1 MSYKINKTNGTLLVE
16 LTDGIIDIT
25 STDITLVGRNYKGF
39 GEAFNE
45 NFVKII
51 ENFASTS
58 APSNPLTGQLWFDT
72 SENRL
77 KIYDGI
83 SFKTSGS
90 PAVSPTQPTNLV
102 AGDLWIDNAA
112 NKLYFYD
119 GTDIVLV
126 GPEYTATQGK
136 TGLEAVTMVDTSNQN
151 RTILAMYVGGVLAGI
166 YSRFAFT
173 PATDYVILPYA
184 SGREIKIGFNP
195 TVVSDFKW
203 QGTAAS
209 AESLTDASGS
219 SFTTA
224 DFVRT
229 NQRDAS
235 NALVDQ
241 VMDAGLFVKGDGG
254 LTVGYGDT
262 EYAALKTID
271 NGTTTAIEL
280 KQLNYDFA
288 IRVPQGNDFIE
299 AFTLDASAARI
310 GIYQPTPTVALD
322 VTGDGKFTG
331 NLTVG
336 GNIVIQGTTTSIDV
350 QQFRVQDPNI
360 ELGLLDDSTEGDDTN
375 ANGGGIT
382 LRSTNGSKDI
392 SWVQSTGNWTFNQ
405 NVDLIQGKEFRIEN
419 TQVLSK
425 IKLGDTVATANGLT
439 SIGTLGVLTV
449 TGNAAVGSISSPTAL
464 NITSAGDVTINSQK
478 ITGVAAPTTATD
490 ATNKGYV
497 DTEIATIGIPLILD
511 ITGFTTPTA
520 AGVGSGPI
528 TDVKAVLESI
538 SPASAAREGSVAKIH
553 CTSYASATVTGIN
566 VTVTTDNTGVLQKS
580 VLAVDSNGTQN
591 ESVIQDIAAANTA
604 SGTVSLSP
612 ARYTMTF
619 TVTSS
624 VWAHN
629 TTASYP

>member
-77 KIYDGI
+77 KIYDGT

-209 AESLTDASGS
+209 AEALTRCKR
-219 SFTTA
+219 
-224 DFVRT
+224 FV
-229 NQRDAS
+229 
-235 NALVDQ
+235 
-241 VMDAGLFVKGDGG
+241 
-254 LTVGYGDT
+254 
-262 EYAALKTID
+262 
-271 NGTTTAIEL
+271 
-280 KQLNYDFA
+280 
-288 IRVPQGNDFIE
+288 
-299 AFTLDASAARI
+299 
-310 GIYQPTPTVALD
+310 IY
-322 VTGDGKFTG
+322 
-331 NLTVG
+331 N
-336 GNIVIQGTTTSIDV
+336 
-350 QQFRVQDPNI
+350 
-360 ELGLLDDSTEGDDTN
+360 
-375 ANGGGIT
+375 
-382 LRSTNGSKDI
+382 
-392 SWVQSTGNWTFNQ
+392 
-405 NVDLIQGKEFRIEN
+405 
-419 TQVLSK
+419 
-425 IKLGDTVATANGLT
+425 
-439 SIGTLGVLTV
+439 
-449 TGNAAVGSISSPTAL
+449 
-464 NITSAGDVTINSQK
+464 
-478 ITGVAAPTTATD
+478 
-490 ATNKGYV
+490 
-497 DTEIATIGIPLILD
+497 
-511 ITGFTTPTA
+511 
-520 AGVGSGPI
+520 
-528 TDVKAVLESI
+528 
-538 SPASAAREGSVAKIH
+538 
-553 CTSYASATVTGIN
+553 C
-566 VTVTTDNTGVLQKS
+566 
-580 VLAVDSNGTQN
+580 
-591 ESVIQDIAAANTA
+591 
-604 SGTVSLSP
+604 
-612 ARYTMTF
+612 
-619 TVTSS
+619 
-624 VWAHN
+624 
-629 TTASYP
+629 

>member
-77 KIYDGI
+77 KTYDGV
-83 SFKTSGS
+83 SFKTAGS
-90 PAVSPTQPTNLV
+90 PAVSATQPNNLV
-102 AGDLWIDNAA
+102 SGDLWIDNSS

-119 GTDIVLV
+119 GTNVVLV
-126 GPEYTATQGK
+126 GPEYSSTQGK
-136 TGLEAVTMVDTSNQN
+136 TGLEAVTMIDTSNQN

-173 PATDYVILPYA
+173 PATSSVILPYA
-184 SGREIKIGFNP
+184 LGREIKIGFNP

-209 AESLTDASGS
+209 AEALTDASGAT
-219 SFTTA
+219 FTTA

-229 NQRDAS
+229 NERNAS

-254 LTVGYGDT
+254 LTVGFGDT

-271 NGTTTAIEL
+271 SGTTTAIEL

-288 IRVPQGNDFIE
+288 IRVPQGNDYIE

-419 TQVLSK
+419 SQVLSK

-478 ITGVAAPTTATD
+478 ITGVAAPTTASD
-490 ATNKGYV
+490 VTNIGYV
-497 DTEIATIGIPLILD
+497 DTQISTTGVPLVLD
-511 ITGFTTPTA
+511 ITGFTSPTA
-520 AGVGSGPI
+520 AGVGTGPI

-538 SPASAAREGSVAKIH
+538 SPASAAREGTVAKIH

>member
-1 MSYKINKTNGTLLVE
+1 
-16 LTDGIIDIT
+16 
-25 STDITLVGRNYKGF
+25 
-39 GEAFNE
+39 
-45 NFVKII
+45 
-51 ENFASTS
+51 
-58 APSNPLTGQLWFDT
+58 
-72 SENRL
+72 
-77 KIYDGI
+77 
-83 SFKTSGS
+83 
-90 PAVSPTQPTNLV
+90 
-102 AGDLWIDNAA
+102 
-112 NKLYFYD
+112 
-119 GTDIVLV
+119 
-126 GPEYTATQGK
+126 
-136 TGLEAVTMVDTSNQN
+136 
-151 RTILAMYVGGVLAGI
+151 MYVGGVLAGI

-209 AESLTDASGS
+209 AEALTDASGS

-241 VMDAGLFVKGDGG
+241 VMDAGLFVKGDSG

-271 NGTTTAIEL
+271 SGTTTAIEL

-288 IRVPQGNDFIE
+288 IRVPQGNDYIE

-392 SWVQSTGNWTFNQ
+392 SWIQSTGNWTFNQ

-419 TQVLSK
+419 AQVLSK

-497 DTEIATIGIPLILD
+497 DTEIATISIPLILD

>member
-209 AESLTDASGS
+209 AEALTNSSGD

-229 NQRDAS
+229 NERDTS
-235 NALVDQ
+235 NVLVNQ
-241 VMDAGLFVKGDGG
+241 EMEGALFVKGDAGI
-254 LTVGYGDT
+254 TVGYGDT

-299 AFTLDASAARI
+299 AFTLDTSAARV
-310 GIYQPTPTVALD
+310 GIYQSTPTVALD
-322 VTGDGKFTG
+322 VTGAGKFTG
-331 NLTVG
+331 DLTVG
-336 GNIVIQGTTTSIDV
+336 GNLTIDGTTTTVNTATMTID
-350 QQFRVQDPNI
+350 DPNI
-360 ELGLLDDSTEGDDTN
+360 ELGSTVSPTDTT
-375 ANGGGIT
+375 ANNGGIT
-382 LRSTNGSKDI
+382 LKGTTDKTIN
-392 SWVQSTGNWTFNQ
+392 WVQSTGNWTFNQ

-419 TQVLSK
+419 AQVLSK

-439 SIGTLGVLTV
+439 SIGTLGSLTV
-449 TGNAAVGSISSPTAL
+449 TGDVNLGSISANGALSITAGGL
-464 NITSAGDVTINSQK
+464 ITIDSQR
-478 ITGVAAPTTATD
+478 ITGVAAPTIAAD
-490 ATNKGYV
+490 ATNKEYV
-497 DTEIATIGIPLILD
+497 DTEIATISIPLILD
-511 ITGFTTPTA
+511 ITGFTSPDA
-520 AGVGSGPI
+520 QGVASGPI
-528 TDVKAVLESI
+528 NDVKAVLESI

-553 CTSYASATVTGIN
+553 CTSYGVTTVTGIN
-566 VTVTTDNTGVLQKS
+566 VTVTTDSTGTLQKS
-580 VLAVDSNGTQN
+580 LIAVDSNGTQN

-604 SGTVSLSP
+604 SGSMSLSP
-612 ARYTMTF
+612 TRYTMTF

>member
-151 RTILAMYVGGVLAGI
+151 RTVLAMYVGGVLAGI

-209 AESLTDASGS
+209 AEALTNSSGD

-229 NQRDAS
+229 NERDTS
-235 NALVDQ
+235 NVLVNQ
-241 VMDAGLFVKGDGG
+241 EMEGALFVKGDAGI
-254 LTVGYGDT
+254 TVGYGDT

-299 AFTLDASAARI
+299 AFTLDTSAARV
-310 GIYQPTPTVALD
+310 GIYQSTPTVALD
-322 VTGDGKFTG
+322 VTGAGKFTG
-331 NLTVG
+331 DLTVG
-336 GNIVIQGTTTSIDV
+336 GNLTIDGTTTTVNTATMTID
-350 QQFRVQDPNI
+350 DPNI
-360 ELGLLDDSTEGDDTN
+360 ELGSTVSPTDTT
-375 ANGGGIT
+375 ANNGGIT
-382 LRSTNGSKDI
+382 LKGTTDKTIN
-392 SWVQSTGNWTFNQ
+392 WVQSTGNWTFNQ

-419 TQVLSK
+419 AQVLSK

-439 SIGTLGVLTV
+439 SIGTLGSLTV
-449 TGNAAVGSISSPTAL
+449 TGDVNLGSISANGALSITAGGL
-464 NITSAGDVTINSQK
+464 ITIDSQR
-478 ITGVAAPTTATD
+478 ITGVAAPTIAAD
-490 ATNKGYV
+490 ATNKEYV
-497 DTEIATIGIPLILD
+497 DTEIATISIPLILD
-511 ITGFTTPTA
+511 ITGFTSPDA
-520 AGVGSGPI
+520 QGVASGPI
-528 TDVKAVLESI
+528 NDVKAVLESI

-553 CTSYASATVTGIN
+553 CTSYGVTTVTGIN
-566 VTVTTDNTGVLQKS
+566 VTVTTDSTGTLQKS
-580 VLAVDSNGTQN
+580 LIAVDSNGTQN

-604 SGTVSLSP
+604 SGSMSLSP
-612 ARYTMTF
+612 TRYTMTF

>member
-77 KIYDGI
+77 KIYDGT

-90 PAVSPTQPTNLV
+90 PAVSPTQPNNLV
-102 AGDLWIDNAA
+102 SGDLWIDNAA

-151 RTILAMYVGGVLAGI
+151 RTVLAMYVGGVLAGI

-209 AESLTDASGS
+209 AEALTNSSGD

-229 NQRDAS
+229 NERDTS
-235 NALVDQ
+235 NVLVNQ
-241 VMDAGLFVKGDGG
+241 EMEGALFVKGDAGI
-254 LTVGYGDT
+254 TVGYGDT

-299 AFTLDASAARI
+299 AFTLDTSAARV
-310 GIYQPTPTVALD
+310 GIYQSTPTVALD
-322 VTGDGKFTG
+322 VTGAGKFTG
-331 NLTVG
+331 DLTVG
-336 GNIVIQGTTTSIDV
+336 GNLTIDGTTTTVNTATMTID
-350 QQFRVQDPNI
+350 DPNI
-360 ELGLLDDSTEGDDTN
+360 ELGSTVSPTDTT
-375 ANGGGIT
+375 ANNGGIT
-382 LRSTNGSKDI
+382 LKGTTDKTIN
-392 SWVQSTGNWTFNQ
+392 WVQSTGNWTFNQ

-419 TQVLSK
+419 AQVLSK

-439 SIGTLGVLTV
+439 SIGTLGSLTV
-449 TGNAAVGSISSPTAL
+449 TGDVNLGSISANGALSITAGGL
-464 NITSAGDVTINSQK
+464 ITIDSQR
-478 ITGVAAPTTATD
+478 ITGVAAPTIAAD
-490 ATNKGYV
+490 ATNKEYV
-497 DTEIATIGIPLILD
+497 DTEIATISIPLILD
-511 ITGFTTPTA
+511 ITGFTSPDA
-520 AGVGSGPI
+520 QGVASGPI
-528 TDVKAVLESI
+528 NDVKAVLESI

-553 CTSYASATVTGIN
+553 CTSYGVTTVTGIN
-566 VTVTTDNTGVLQKS
+566 VTVTTDSTGTLQKS
-580 VLAVDSNGTQN
+580 LIAVDSNGTQN

-604 SGTVSLSP
+604 SGSMSLSP
-612 ARYTMTF
+612 TRYTMTF